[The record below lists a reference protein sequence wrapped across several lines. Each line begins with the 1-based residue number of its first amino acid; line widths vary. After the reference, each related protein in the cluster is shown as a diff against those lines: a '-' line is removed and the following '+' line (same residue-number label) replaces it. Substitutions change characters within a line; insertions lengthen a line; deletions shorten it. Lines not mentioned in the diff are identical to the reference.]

1 MNNINGTTTR
11 YNLLTDTRKLVH
23 RKKYQTLVT
32 YHEIQAS
39 RIQQSWLYF
48 SRKSIDSIL
57 IFKAK

>member
-1 MNNINGTTTR
+1 MWIFDLSSAYTSINSMNNINGTTTR

-39 RIQQSWLYF
+39 RIQQS
-48 SRKSIDSIL
+48 
-57 IFKAK
+57 